1 MNSTH
6 KLRVINFMACP
17 SNEVCGIGV
26 DKGRLEFTPTLL
38 RKIDEKTL

>member
-17 SNEVCGIGV
+17 STEVCGIGTE
-26 DKGRLEFTPTLL
+26 KGRLDSVPTLL
-38 RKIDEKTL
+38 RKMNEKTI